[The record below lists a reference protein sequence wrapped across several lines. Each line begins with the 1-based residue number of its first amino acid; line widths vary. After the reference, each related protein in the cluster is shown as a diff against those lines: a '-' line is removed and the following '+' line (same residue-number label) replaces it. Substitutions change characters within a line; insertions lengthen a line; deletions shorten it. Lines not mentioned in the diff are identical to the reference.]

1 MVAPWRG
8 SLLRPTLSALFFGAA
23 RWRAGL
29 SAVRRFRPQF
39 HQRSVVIEWERGK
52 ENLGMSNCLP
62 NESRNPQDGNDV
74 KQFAHYSPSAVSTW
88 QRAVMLST
96 QVSQQVYAWLK
107 Q

>member
-1 MVAPWRG
+1 
-8 SLLRPTLSALFFGAA
+8 
-23 RWRAGL
+23 
-29 SAVRRFRPQF
+29 
-39 HQRSVVIEWERGK
+39 VIERKRGK

-62 NESRNPQDGNDV
+62 NESRNPQDDNDV

-107 Q
+107 QSAAAVATSRQGQRKPNFPFL